1 MRPVAIIQARM
12 GSTRLP
18 GKVLKPILGRP
29 MLWYIVQRIRY
40 VPDVVEVVVA
50 TSEQP
55 GDEPIRDFCREYGI
69 ASFAGSE
76 SDVLDRFYQAAI
88 QYRGD
93 PLFRITGDCPFV
105 DPEVVARLL
114 ELYKTGCY
122 DHVGVATGAG
132 AIFLDGGR
140 FPDGLDAECFSFAT
154 LERAWR
160 EATAPSD
167 REHVT
172 PYNWRVPGRFR
183 VGTLKA
189 EKDYSKLR
197 WTVDNE
203 ADFQLVSRIYEALYQ
218 EDKPFLM
225 ADILNYLVQ
234 HPELVKMNQDFI
246 GKEGYREIWEPEKKR
261 SSV

>member
-1 MRPVAIIQARM
+1 MSYTCSKGLSNTIER
-12 GSTRLP
+12 T
-18 GKVLKPILGRP
+18 
-29 MLWYIVQRIRY
+29 Y
-40 VPDVVEVVVA
+40 
-50 TSEQP
+50 
-55 GDEPIRDFCREYGI
+55 
-69 ASFAGSE
+69 
-76 SDVLDRFYQAAI
+76 
-88 QYRGD
+88 
-93 PLFRITGDCPFV
+93 
-105 DPEVVARLL
+105 
-114 ELYKTGCY
+114 
-122 DHVGVATGAG
+122 
-132 AIFLDGGR
+132 
-140 FPDGLDAECFSFAT
+140 PDGLDVEIMSIDA
-154 LERAWR
+154 LR
-160 EATAPSD
+160 EAHKKAIAPFL